1 MFWARRA
8 LPIHF
13 LVEGEVMC
21 RIVGS
26 LLVLLLALP
35 ALSNQ
40 DKGKDKPMTP
50 QEQYKALLKEHDDAM
65 KAFQDAYQKAKTQ
78 EEKGKVVKE
87 KYPNPDKLAPKM
99 LELAEKN
106 PKDPVAVDALIW
118 VMTNSRSGGRDS
130 PKFKATAIL
139 LRDHVQ
145 SDKLG
150 PVCQRLANGYGK
162 EGVELLRGILEK
174 NPSKEVQA
182 EACMALGQRL
192 TQTARVVRLLKEQPD
207 LAKQAEQALGKET
220 TKELQKADAAK
231 LDDESARYFKDFAE
245 KYAAQMKPYRVIQL
259 CQTLGRQGGAGG
271 ETLLRSF
278 LEKDS
283 RRDVQGAACL
293 ALAKSLKN
301 RADEMAESQ
310 AKDAEKLRKE
320 SEELFERVTKKYA
333 DVKTPFGG
341 TIGDQAKSEL
351 FELRHLSIGM
361 QAPEI
366 EGEDADSK
374 KFKLSD
380 YRGKVVLLDFW
391 GHW

>member
-1 MFWARRA
+1 
-8 LPIHF
+8 
-13 LVEGEVMC
+13 MC

-26 LLVLLLALP
+26 VLVLLLALP

-40 DKGKDKPMTP
+40 DKTKDKERTP
-50 QEQYKALLKEHDDAM
+50 QEQYKALLKEQSDAM
-65 KAFQDAYQKAKTQ
+65 RAFSQAYSKAKT
-78 EEKGKVVKE
+78 EEERDKIFKE
-87 KYPNPDKLAPKM
+87 KYPKPDKIAPRM

-106 PKDPVAVDALIW
+106 PKDPVAFDALSW
-118 VMTNSRSGGRDS
+118 LMTNDVSGGKDS
-130 PKFKATAIL
+130 PKAKAAAIL
-139 LRDHVQ
+139 LRDHIQ

-150 PVCQRLANGYGK
+150 SLCRKLADGFGK

-174 NPSKEVQA
+174 HPSKEVQA

-192 TQTARVVRLLKEQPD
+192 SQTARIVRMLKEQPD
-207 LAKQAEQALGKET
+207 LVKQAEQALGKEAT
-220 TKELQKADAAK
+220 QELQKADAAK
-231 LDDESARYFKDFAE
+231 LDTESTSYYKEFAE
-245 KYAAQMKPYRVIQL
+245 KYATQMKPDRVIQL
-259 CQTLGRQGGAGG
+259 CQTLGRQEGGGG
-271 ETLLRSF
+271 EVLLRGF

-283 RRDVQGAACL
+283 RRDVQGVACFSL
-293 ALAKSLKN
+293 AQSLKN
-301 RADEMAESQ
+301 RANEMDEAQ

-341 TIGDQAKSEL
+341 AIGNQAKSEL
-351 FELRHLSIGM
+351 YELRHLSIGM
-361 QAPEI
+361 QAPEV

-391 GHW
+391 GNW